1 VADGVTYRQ
10 MRPEDEDRVFDLW
23 LSTWADSDEA
33 LERRALH
40 SDPGYLAR
48 TYIAVGPD
56 EQVLSTAH
64 YWVREICD
72 ASGTPRRVG
81 CVSHVSTHQTA
92 RRQGHARTLVGT
104 TLRDAMAADGCE
116 YALLFSSE
124 MGVALY
130 EGLGY
135 RMMSS
140 PVKRGLVQRDRPR
153 YDGPYTVREGREPD
167 WDIVA
172 RVYAEYNAG
181 RPLAF
186 VRDDPYWRE
195 FMAPKWTHVVQ
206 NWGGRAFTAYE
217 ATEGEP
223 VGYALAYYPPPEF
236 ARNHYNL
243 DQVFTLCEVCAL
255 PGHDGAIPAL
265 VEAVAGATLP
275 GEVGGRVSVPR
286 EPVPSAALEAIFGAT
301 LNEYDDR
308 RMMVLPLTG
317 GVTYDDLEAM
327 FASSASVFW
336 LLDEF

>member
-1 VADGVTYRQ
+1 MADGVTYRQ

-33 LERRALH
+33 LERCTLH
-40 SDPGYLAR
+40 SDPGYLSR

-81 CVSHVSTHQTA
+81 CVSHVSTHHTA
-92 RRQGHARTLVGT
+92 RRQGHARTLVGST
-104 TLRDAMAADGCE
+104 MQDAMTADGCE

-124 MGVALY
+124 MGVPLY
-130 EGLGY
+130 KSLGY
-135 RMMSS
+135 RMMGA
-140 PVKRGLVQRDRPR
+140 PYRRGVVQRDRPR
-153 YDGPYTVREGREPD
+153 YDGPYTVREGRDPD
-167 WDIVA
+167 WDALA
-172 RVYAEYNAG
+172 RIYAPYNAG

-186 VRDDPYWRE
+186 VRDESYWRE
-195 FMAPKWTHVVQ
+195 FLAPKWRYVLER
-206 NWGGRAFTAYE
+206 WGGRFFTAHDG
-217 ATEGEP
+217 AEGEP
-223 VGYALAYYPPPEF
+223 VAYALANYSTPEV
-236 ARNHYNL
+236 AREHFNL
-243 DQVFTLCEVCAL
+243 DQVFGVDEVCAL
-255 PGHDGAIPAL
+255 PGHDASIPAL
-265 VEAVAGATLP
+265 LDTAALQALP
-275 GEVGGRVSVPR
+275 GEVGARVYVPR
-286 EPVPSAALEAIFGAT
+286 GGAPLAAMEWLFGGT

-308 RMMVLPLTG
+308 RMMARPLTG